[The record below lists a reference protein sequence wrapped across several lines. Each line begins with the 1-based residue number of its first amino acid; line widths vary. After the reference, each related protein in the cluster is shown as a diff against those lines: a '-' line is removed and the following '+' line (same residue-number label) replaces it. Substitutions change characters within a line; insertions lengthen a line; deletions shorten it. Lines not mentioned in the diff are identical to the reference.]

1 MTGSSELQEKE
12 NKNRLKTRRKPKNTF
27 DFMTIAEVLQAL
39 NLIARML
46 INNDISHSL
55 ALGKVFFN

>member
-1 MTGSSELQEKE
+1 
-12 NKNRLKTRRKPKNTF
+12 
-27 DFMTIAEVLQAL
+27 MTIAEVLQAL